1 MSTAIMNFVQETE
14 QLTTSIKAKAD
25 LAVQRELID
34 PIDIFLKH
42 YQHTNLDL
50 LKSCD
55 ATWTKMHLERTN
67 MILNKENYFN

>member
-1 MSTAIMNFVQETE
+1 MSTAMMNFVQETE

-42 YQHTNLDL
+42 Y
-50 LKSCD
+50 
-55 ATWTKMHLERTN
+55 
-67 MILNKENYFN
+67 